1 MLNVFPLLAGVCV
14 CVGVGVAGTGR
25 GTAFRNDYL
34 VSDRADEYDPEDFP
48 NLSTNGDEEIRTRPP
63 LDPKGSW
70 LEFVRHSDRINNR
83 KMSKNKRKKKRKTL
97 VRKTSQG
104 SLLRSSEPK
113 AQHGP
118 IGPPGPPG
126 PQGPAGPPGAVI
138 TKEEMLAEFRTMVKE
153 AAEKRAE
160 ELLTERCEACSS
172 LLNGSY
178 VLPPEVDEVLLVP
191 RVTVAFH
198 MRLRSNIIVAR
209 RTFMELKNFHQPF
222 GGGAFHRGD
231 VFNARDGRFVAPR
244 DGVYHFAANL
254 HIQIKKKGRG
264 SKRLRKR
271 DNIKVQVCIDSLCQK
286 NTSLEYVT
294 GLETNSK
301 LFTTSVSG
309 LLELKA
315 GQYASVYMDN
325 SSGIVVRIQNGSD
338 FTGILFGV

>member
-97 VRKTSQG
+97 
-104 SLLRSSEPK
+104 
-113 AQHGP
+113 HGP